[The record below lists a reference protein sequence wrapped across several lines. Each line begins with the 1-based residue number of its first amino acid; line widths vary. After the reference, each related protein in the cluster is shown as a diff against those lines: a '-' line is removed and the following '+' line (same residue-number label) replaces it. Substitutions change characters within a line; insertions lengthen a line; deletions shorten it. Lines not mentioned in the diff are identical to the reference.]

1 MKKEEFKKLLS
12 EKILILDGATG
23 TELHKLGFMEG
34 ISTAEELNIKYPERI
49 RQVHA
54 SYISAGSDI
63 IFSNTFGA
71 NKLKLAHYNLENK
84 IEEII
89 EKGVLIAKEAAAK
102 TNALVAGDI
111 SSVGSYLQPL
121 GPVSFDNSFEA
132 FRQQALLLNKAGVDL
147 IVIETMTEI
156 KELKAAMLAVK
167 EVYNGPV
174 MVQMT
179 FSYDGSTVTGTD
191 ILSFIAMAES
201 LKADA
206 IGMNCSVGPQEL
218 LKLAKILTANT
229 NLPVS
234 FKPNAGMPQLINR
247 ETVFPGTK
255 EEFTQVCI
263 EAYNSGVNML
273 GGCCGTTP
281 EYIKNIAL
289 ELKNKKP
296 APRKEVTHHLL
307 STRTKAIDLDKL
319 PRPIIIGERINPT
332 GRKIFQQELSR
343 NVFSLV
349 KHEAKTQAAA
359 GANILDVNMG
369 VPGADETALL
379 IQAVNEIQEIV
390 NIPLALDSS
399 FEQALSAACKH
410 CAGKPLIN
418 SVNGETEKLNFV
430 MPLVKKYGTSVI
442 ALTVDEQ
449 GLPKTWQKRIEIA
462 EKILSYA
469 DKYGIDRKEI
479 IFDYLTLSASSS
491 SDQISE
497 TLNAI
502 KESKKRFPQCKTVLG
517 VSNVSF
523 GLPSRQTINS
533 TFLKMAIDAGLDV
546 AICNPSENWTIDDDH
561 ARALLENKDLNARI
575 YVAKYSNAEKK
586 KTAETK
592 ILSACEKLFN
602 AIIEGDKDYVVPFTE
617 DVLKENPNP
626 MFISNEIILKALNIV
641 GDKFNSKE
649 FFLPQ
654 VILSA
659 ETAQTAFAIIRPLI
673 KKNTQNKTCRV
684 VMATVKG
691 DAHDIGKNIV
701 SAVFES
707 FGFEVTDMGKNVE
720 AEAIIAKAKEIDA
733 DIIGLSALMT
743 TTMIEMEKIIEL
755 RNYSGIRA
763 KVIIGGAPVTET
775 FAESIKAD
783 GYSKDAIEAANLV
796 KNLTN

>member
-49 RQVHA
+49 KHVHA
-54 SYISAGSDI
+54 SYIAAGSDI

-89 EKGVLIAKEAAAK
+89 EKGVLIAKEEAAK

-121 GPVSFDNSFEA
+121 GPVSFDEAFEA

-167 EVYNGPV
+167 EVYNGSV

-218 LKLAKILTANT
+218 LKLAKIMTSNT

-281 EYIKNIAL
+281 EYIKSIAI

-307 STRTKAIDLDKL
+307 STRTKAVDLDKL

-349 KHEAKTQAAA
+349 KHEAKTQANA

-449 GLPKTWQKRIEIA
+449 GLPETWQKRIEIA

-469 DKYGIDRKEI
+469 DKYGIDRREI

-491 SDQISE
+491 PDQISE

-533 TFLKMAIDAGLDV
+533 TFLKMALNAGLDV

-561 ARALLENKDLNARI
+561 ARALLENKDLNAKN

-673 KKNTQNKTCRV
+673 KKNIQNKTCRI

-720 AEAIIAKAKEIDA
+720 AENIIAKAKEIDA

-755 RNYSGIRA
+755 RNYAGIRA
-763 KVIIGGAPVTET
+763 KVIIGGAPVTDT
-775 FAESIKAD
+775 FAQSIKAD